1 MKILVGISRIFV
13 GIFFIISG
21 FIKLNDPLGFSYK
34 LSEYFG
40 SDVLNLEFLQP
51 YVLGLA
57 VFIVILEVILGVLL
71 IIGYQVKSTLILLLG
86 MIVFFTFLT
95 FYSAYYNKV
104 TDCGCFGDALKF
116 TPWES
121 FWKDVF
127 LLVLI
132 LIITLGRKYLTPFFS
147 KFVNVVIS
155 FVAFIACLWFA
166 YHVLMHLPSID
177 FRPYKIGVNIEEGMS
192 VPEGAQEAVFD
203 YHWKF
208 TENGQE
214 KIITTT
220 GNYPKTS
227 GNFVGVTTEVVDEGY
242 EPPIHDFSIERGG
255 EDYTSELLSTEK
267 LIMIVAYNLSKSEKQ
282 GLESITSF
290 VKQAK
295 QSGYKVIGI
304 SASGDL
310 DIAGVKESYGLV
322 LDFYFC
328 DETALKTMIRSNPGV
343 IHLEKGT
350 IIQKLHWNDVNTFK
364 F

>member
-1 MKILVGISRIFV
+1 MKILVGISRIFI

-21 FIKLNDPLGFSYK
+21 FIKLNDPVGFSYK
-34 LSEYFG
+34 LSEYFA

-51 YVLGLA
+51 FALGIA
-57 VFIVILEVILGVLL
+57 IIVVVLEVMLGALL

-95 FYSAYYNKV
+95 FYSAYFNKV
-104 TDCGCFGDALKF
+104 TDCGCFGDAMKI
-116 TPWES
+116 TPWQS

-127 LLVLI
+127 LTVLI
-132 LIITLGRKYLTPFFS
+132 LIVTLGRKYITPFFS
-147 KFVNVVIS
+147 KFANVIITFLV
-155 FVAFIACLWFA
+155 FIACLGYG
-166 YHVLMHLPSID
+166 YHVLMHLPGID
-177 FRPYKIGVNIEEGMS
+177 FRGYKVGANIEEGMS

-203 YHWKF
+203 YNWKF

-220 GNYPKTS
+220 GQYPKTT
-227 GNFVGVTTEVVDEGY
+227 GDFVGVTTEVVDKGY
-242 EPPIHDFSIERGG
+242 EPPIHDFSIERAG
-255 EDYTSELLSTEK
+255 EDYTSELLGEEK

-282 GLESITSF
+282 GLEAMNGF

-295 QSGYKVIGI
+295 KEGYKVIGI
-304 SASGDL
+304 SASGNP
-310 DIAGVKESYGLV
+310 DIENVNKSYELG

-328 DETALKTMIRSNPGV
+328 DETALKTMIRSNPGI

-350 IIQKLHWNDVNTFK
+350 ITQKLHWNDANK
-364 F
+364 FEF